1 MITIKEI
8 LEMLGNIAN
17 LPRIHEVEGFICMLK
32 QENEELKA
40 QLRELKLKLDK
51 TQKWPRTKKFYQ
63 KTKTK
68 KNYIVYR
75 FLKDT
80 LPDIYY
86 CPVCIDKECT
96 PIILQPS
103 GKGIYCPVC
112 KTSYMK

>member
-1 MITIKEI
+1 MITIKEA

-17 LPRIHEVEGFICMLK
+17 LPRIHELQGFICMLK
-32 QENEELKA
+32 QENEALKA
-40 QLRELKLKLDK
+40 QISDCKLKLEK
-51 TQKWPRTKKFYQ
+51 AQEWPRAKKFYR

-68 KNYIVYR
+68 KKYIVYENI
-75 FLKDT
+75 KDKPID
-80 LPDIYY
+80 LFY
-86 CPVCIDKECT
+86 CPVCIDKDHT